1 MKNKYKV
8 LLQSENINYVE
19 VNESLIDDYLLMVNN
34 EEIQKQISTKRRI
47 YTYEDELN
55 WVKQKKEE
63 NAVIFSMIESQSGKF
78 VGNVEFMEINNGE
91 AEIGITITPSYQ
103 NKHYGTEAMKTMI
116 DYGFNVMNL
125 ERINLVVFSNN
136 KRAIHCYK
144 NLGFIEYDVEKNVA
158 VIDNESIDDIYM
170 TLKR

>member
-1 MKNKYKV
+1 MNKV
-8 LLQSENINYVE
+8 LLKSENIDYIE
-19 VNESLIDDYLLMVNN
+19 VNENLIDDYLLMVNDL
-34 EEIQKQISTKRRI
+34 EIQKQISTKRRI

-55 WVKQKKEE
+55 WVKRRQQSGELT
-63 NAVIFSMIESQSGKF
+63 FSMIERQSEKF
-78 VGNVEFMEINNGE
+78 IGNVELWKEDE
-91 AEIGITITPSYQ
+91 VTVEIGITITPTYQ

-116 DYGFNVMNL
+116 DYVFNTMDL
-125 ERINLVVFSNN
+125 EKINLVVFSNN

-144 NLGFIEYDVEKNVA
+144 NLGFIEYAVDKNVA

>member
-1 MKNKYKV
+1 MNKVILK
-8 LLQSENINYVE
+8 SENIDYIE
-19 VNESLIDDYLLMVNN
+19 VNENLIDDYLLMVNN

-78 VGNVEFMEINNGE
+78 IGNVEFMEINNGE
-91 AEIGITITPSYQ
+91 AEIGITITPAYQ

-125 ERINLVVFSNN
+125 EKINLVVFSNN

>member
-1 MKNKYKV
+1 MNNYNTK
-8 LLQSENINYVE
+8 LQSENIDYVE
-19 VNESLIDDYLLMVNN
+19 VNENLIDDYLLMVNN

-63 NAVIFSMIESQSGKF
+63 NAVIFSMIERQSGKF
-78 VGNVEFMEINNGE
+78 IGNVEFMEINNGE
-91 AEIGITITPSYQ
+91 AEIGITITPFYQ
-103 NKHYGTEAMKTMI
+103 NKHYGTEAMKTII

-125 ERINLVVFSNN
+125 EKINLVVFSNN